1 MNKLEELQKAAAV
14 ARTNWQ
20 WDELRAIERA
30 ILIETGVLVET
41 AETLPAAP
49 VLERQA
55 LPWIPEVEPAAPEAL
70 DSDTEPASDD
80 DVGDEEAGDTK
91 PSTKRGRS
99 RRGK

>member
-14 ARTNWQ
+14 ARRDWQ

-30 ILIETGVLVET
+30 IAIETGVLVET
-41 AETLPAAP
+41 AETLPAPA
-49 VLERQA
+49 LERPV
-55 LPWIPEVEPAAPEAL
+55 LPWIPEEEPATPAL
-70 DSDTEPASDD
+70 DADTEPTSDD
-80 DVGDEEAGDTK
+80 DADDEEPSDTK